1 MHIMP
6 WKFECIVRIIILSLV
21 RCFVFTLRQP
31 GCQMIVGIIS
41 FPDLRKMRQGQK
53 MKRQKYGFHF
63 FGTSNFWDQFQ
74 LKVVAC
80 FYVINCGQTMSE
92 WDKGKGGQGK
102 YKAGLERDSNSS
114 FENFFVIISKSPP
127 KKQDICKEDLKEEIL
142 PWFV

>member
-1 MHIMP
+1 MWITYFQFVEN
-6 WKFECIVRIIILSLV
+6 KCIVCVIILSLV

-102 YKAGLERDSNSS
+102 YKAGLERDGNSS
-114 FENFFVIISKSPP
+114 FENFFCSSYFSSHFWNILKE
-127 KKQDICKEDLKEEIL
+127 KQDIYIYMK
-142 PWFV
+142 